1 VVLQPGSLEWFR
13 ATAFTRVPAE
23 TGLGAR
29 AVADTIDG
37 GYDPAANYRPFDEQI
52 ERIDARRRG

>member
-1 VVLQPGSLEWFR
+1 
-13 ATAFTRVPAE
+13 
-23 TGLGAR
+23 
-29 AVADTIDG
+29 VADTIDG